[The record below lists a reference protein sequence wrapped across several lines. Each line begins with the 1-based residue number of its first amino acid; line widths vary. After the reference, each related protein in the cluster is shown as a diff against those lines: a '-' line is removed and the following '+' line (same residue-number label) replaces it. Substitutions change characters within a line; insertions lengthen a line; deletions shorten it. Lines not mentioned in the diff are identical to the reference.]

1 MEYIHTPVYIFV
13 SYKNIFKKKVTN
25 SSANKGYNYNKKPT
39 HHGSEWKHS
48 YYSSILHVIGIVN
61 PNRDI
66 Y

>member
-13 SYKNIFKKKVTN
+13 SHKNIFKKRLQTLRLTRDTTT
-25 SSANKGYNYNKKPT
+25 KKPT
-39 HHGSEWKHS
+39 HHCSEWKHS
-48 YYSSILHVIGIVN
+48 YYSSILYEIGIVN